1 MGRKLKCIIV
11 KYRECG
17 HDKEHKD
24 IVVES
29 KISTHHDEH
38 SEHEVKFA
46 L

>member
-24 IVVES
+24 VVVES
-29 KISTHHDEH
+29 NQIGLGKICI
-38 SEHEVKFA
+38 VC
-46 L
+46 